1 MCSCMSKHHT
11 CVGEL
16 RSQKRVSDP
25 LHLELQATLW
35 VLGDELGPSGRDL
48 LNH

>member
-1 MCSCMSKHHT
+1 MCNCMSKRHT
-11 CVGEL
+11 CVDAL
-16 RSQKRVSDP
+16 RSKKRVSDP

-35 VLGDELGPSGRDL
+35 VLGDELGPSGRGP